1 MTPEIPGYLLAFE
14 STVRP
19 LVVAIALG
27 LIWMGAARM
36 EGPPQSR
43 YTTTGALSVTLSL
56 LKTLYLSPSFL
67 LSEFWPC
74 GRSHRWHALC
84 LI

>member
-36 EGPPQSR
+36 EGPRSR
-43 YTTTGALSVTLSL
+43 VTR
-56 LKTLYLSPSFL
+56 P
-67 LSEFWPC
+67 PVRC
-74 GRSHRWHALC
+74 R
-84 LI
+84 